1 MTRIAR
7 PNLAAPMITF
17 GLWMSAFA
25 WIMIRFA

>member
-1 MTRIAR
+1 MTRTAS

-17 GLWMSAFA
+17 GIWMTAFA